1 MYTRSLTLGL
11 LLLLAVVADA
21 QQSNIPNFQAPPGY
35 NTKVESVHQTFNF
48 YGLTRTILLPWERLP
63 LIESSIPKG
72 NSLSTVFK
80 SSSKVAE
87 KLYNDP
93 AKTLPSFGTPSRQ
106 AFQAFK
112 GKEGDGLILY
122 FEYKNVLPKDA
133 KEQLSMLFFNTAT
146 PPDPN
151 TSKAV
156 EQFLVNDHT
165 VIVWCFKNIKSRVKE
180 AHQKQTFDMISDV
193 ATQQDKNKKK

>member
-1 MYTRSLTLGL
+1 MRSFLIIAITGTLVFTG
-11 LLLLAVVADA
+11 VA
-21 QQSNIPNFQAPPGY
+21 QQNNTPKFQAPPGY
-35 NTKVESVHQTFNF
+35 TTKVESVHQTFNF

-80 SSSKVAE
+80 SPSKVAE
-87 KLYNDP
+87 NLYNAP
-93 AKTLPSFGTPSRQ
+93 AKTLPSFGTPARQ

-133 KEQLSMLFFNTAT
+133 KEQLSKLFFKTST

-151 TSKAV
+151 ASRAV

-165 VIVWCFKNIKSRVKE
+165 IIVWCFKNVKSRVKE
-180 AHQKQTFDMISDV
+180 AHQKQTFEMISDV
-193 ATQQDKNKKK
+193 ATRQDKNKK